1 MRPKGPQQEDLSSS
15 LHSMP
20 PTNQLLIRSSVLL
33 RVLPYP
39 TVARQFGL
47 GKLPIHLFFADKIR
61 ARDIRCV
68 RLVSQPTVLFS
79 HTKSAPATSQLAV
92 LFSHNKSAPAISYSQ
107 ANRAI
112 VEVPLEYSRLKAL
125 TDTLTD
131 FDLINWAP
139 ATIPFSS
146 PEYNSGFG
154 VKLKKKLYWCVRAC
168 LVHENFWNWLL

>member
-79 HTKSAPATSQLAV
+79 HTKSAPA
-92 LFSHNKSAPAISYSQ
+92 ISYSQ

-112 VEVPLEYSRLKAL
+112 VEVPLEYRRLKAL

-154 VKLKKKLYWCVRAC
+154 VKLKKKLY
-168 LVHENFWNWLL
+168 